1 MELQHFIIEDGAVP
15 QNRDYFSL
23 QQSLPQVLPASLQH
37 SAQDLPLSEQHF
49 LQASPAMRLV
59 ERAARARMERIVFM
73 MLGKIRFWVSLTDFS
88 DFGHEIPGEKRCAF
102 WRQGFRFG
110 TI

>member
-1 MELQHFIIEDGAVP
+1 MDLQHFIKLDGRVP

-23 QQSLPQVLPASLQH
+23 QQSLPQVLLASLQH

-73 MLGKIRFWVSLTDFS
+73 MLDKFRFWISLTDFL
-88 DFGHEIPGEKRCAF
+88 GRWA
-102 WRQGFRFG
+102 
-110 TI
+110 

>member
-1 MELQHFIIEDGAVP
+1 MDLQHFIKLDGRVP

-73 MLGKIRFWVSLTDFS
+73 MLDKFRFWISLTDFL
-88 DFGHEIPGEKRCAF
+88 GRWA
-102 WRQGFRFG
+102 
-110 TI
+110 